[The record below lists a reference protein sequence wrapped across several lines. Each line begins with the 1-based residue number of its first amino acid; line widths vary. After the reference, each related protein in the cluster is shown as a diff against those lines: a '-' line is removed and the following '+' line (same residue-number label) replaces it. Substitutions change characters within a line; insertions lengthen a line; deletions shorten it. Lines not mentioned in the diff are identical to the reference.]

1 MKDGI
6 YFVTFKSNLHE
17 YGEATLVVRNGV
29 VNGGNYVCSYS
40 GKVTNNILNLS
51 VKKHT
56 QNTRHVFGDEEQ
68 YRLLF
73 VIKED
78 GDDYFML
85 GEMLDDPDK
94 SIEANAKFIGDILYE

>member
-17 YGEATLVVRNGV
+17 YGEATIVVRDGV
-29 VNGGNYVCSYS
+29 VNGGNYVCSYC
-40 GKVTNNILNLS
+40 GKVVNNVLSLS
-51 VKKHT
+51 VKKYN
-56 QNTRHVFGDEEQ
+56 QDTRHVFGDEEQ

-78 GDDYFML
+78 GENYFLL
-85 GEMLDDPDK
+85 GEMLDNPDK
-94 SIEANAKFIGDILYE
+94 SMEAKAKFIGDILY